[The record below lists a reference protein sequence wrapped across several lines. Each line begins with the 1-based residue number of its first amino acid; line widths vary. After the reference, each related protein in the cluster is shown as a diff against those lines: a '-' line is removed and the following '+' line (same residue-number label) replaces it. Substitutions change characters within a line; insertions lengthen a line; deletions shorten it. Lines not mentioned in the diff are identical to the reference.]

1 MERMARH
8 TAAITIS
15 NMIMVDKFSIRNVI
29 SAHILSQ
36 KLVLSNPR
44 IQLNTSCTFCQ
55 EEEPRFFPICPIS
68 SHLNFF
74 SKYLETIL
82 MLGHTKPHVRSIDIA
97 NELDFSKPSV
107 SVAMKNLRQN
117 GYIQVDGNGYITL
130 TDAGRKIAETMYER
144 HTMLSS
150 WLVYLGVDQKTAVED
165 ACRMEHVLSADSFE
179 AIKRH
184 ITSCK
189 ELSPDMYV
197 AK

>member
-1 MERMARH
+1 LKIQE
-8 TAAITIS
+8 
-15 NMIMVDKFSIRNVI
+15 
-29 SAHILSQ
+29 SAE
-36 KLVLSNPR
+36 N
-44 IQLNTSCTFCQ
+44 
-55 EEEPRFFPICPIS
+55 
-68 SHLNFF
+68 
-74 SKYLETIL
+74 YLETIL